1 MTRRNIRSLILA
13 GLLAPALATL
23 CLAQTGT
30 PVPALS
36 ALDGVMQ
43 QALARYSVKG
53 GALAVVKDGHLVFAR
68 GYGWA
73 DSEAQLPVQPDSLF
87 RWASTSKTL
96 TATAVMRL
104 AESGKLNLDSPIF
117 GILNQYSPYN
127 GKLGDNRLAGITVR
141 QVLHHVG
148 GWDRMVSGDPV
159 TGDRTLD
166 ASNATRTS
174 FPPTRDTVIRYML
187 AQRLDFDPGA
197 RFAYSNFGYMLLGR
211 VIEKISGQSYPAY
224 VRDAV
229 LTPAGLPGIQQ
240 GGSTL
245 AARLPGEVKY
255 YDYPGAPMVSSFV
268 SAAREMEP
276 APYGFA
282 NFDLNDAGGAWVGSV
297 IDLAKFTALLDGI
310 RPRAPVNATTFGAM
324 IAQTPRNTWVDS
336 VGWYGFG
343 LFATPQLG
351 GTTWSHGG
359 SVPGARSYF
368 WRFANGICY
377 AFLFNGD
384 SKDQSSL
391 TSYAAQAVW
400 DSLAAVTDWPDHDLF
415 PQYYAPSIVL
425 SGVVNAASFLP
436 GPIAPASLIT
446 VIGADLGGK
455 DSAVTISLR
464 EEGGVERPV
473 HLFYSGPGQLNGV
486 LPGEALPGDATLIA
500 RREGWPDAVA
510 AMTIAPVSPGVFTL
524 NQAGLAA
531 ASLVRSR
538 VGEQP
543 SWEPVFQMDGSGD
556 VIARPIVF
564 GGEQEDLFLILY
576 CTGVRGRR
584 GEQGVTVQLGDV
596 AVVADFAGPQLE
608 FEGLDQ
614 INIKLPRTLA
624 GKGEVSVTAEVDGLR
639 SNNVSLTFR

>member
-1 MTRRNIRSLILA
+1 
-13 GLLAPALATL
+13 
-23 CLAQTGT
+23 
-30 PVPALS
+30 
-36 ALDGVMQ
+36 MQ

-73 DSEAQLPVQPDSLF
+73 DSEAQVPVQPDSLF

-104 AESGKLNLDSPIF
+104 AESGKLNLDAPIF

-187 AQRLDFDPGA
+187 AQRLDFDPGS

-211 VIEKISGQSYPAY
+211 VIEKISGQAYEAY

-229 LTPAGLPGIQQ
+229 LTPAGLPRIQQ

-245 AARLPGEVKY
+245 AARLAGEVKY
-255 YDYPGAPMVSSFV
+255 YDYPGAPMVSSYV

-276 APYGFA
+276 APYGFS
-282 NFDLNDAGGAWVGSV
+282 NFDLGDADGAWVGSV
-297 IDLAKFTALLDGI
+297 IDLAKFTAVLDGV
-310 RPRAPVNATTFGAM
+310 RPRAPIRADSFGAM

-351 GTTWSHGG
+351 GITWSHGG
-359 SVPGARSYF
+359 SLPGTRSYF

-391 TSYAAQAVW
+391 TSYVAQAVW

-415 PQYYAPSIVL
+415 PQYYAPSVVPA
-425 SGVVNAASFLP
+425 GVVNAASFLP
-436 GPIAPASLIT
+436 GPIAPASLMT
-446 VIGADLGGK
+446 VDRRRSGGQGCRRH
-455 DSAVTISLR
+455 DIAA
-464 EEGGVERPV
+464 
-473 HLFYSGPGQLNGV
+473 GQ
-486 LPGEALPGDATLIA
+486 
-500 RREGWPDAVA
+500 RR
-510 AMTIAPVSPGVFTL
+510 
-524 NQAGLAA
+524 
-531 ASLVRSR
+531 
-538 VGEQP
+538 
-543 SWEPVFQMDGSGD
+543 
-556 VIARPIVF
+556 
-564 GGEQEDLFLILY
+564 
-576 CTGVRGRR
+576 C
-584 GEQGVTVQLGDV
+584 
-596 AVVADFAGPQLE
+596 
-608 FEGLDQ
+608 
-614 INIKLPRTLA
+614 
-624 GKGEVSVTAEVDGLR
+624 
-639 SNNVSLTFR
+639 